1 MGERVVHAAN
11 RITAALSSTTSVA
24 PAQRDEYQKVPWY
37 KGADRQTVALVNS
50 VNQ

>member
-24 PAQRDEYQKVPWY
+24 PAQRDEYLYIGLLGFRV
-37 KGADRQTVALVNS
+37 
-50 VNQ
+50 